1 MLISLLGPMLYDKP
15 ETKDEDDNND
25 ENYDDERR
33 WKLIDIDV
41 YSTKRASGSDDQI
54 KAEGNREGKGLVSY
68 IQGWVI
74 MDNLNPSSAGEEKE

>member
-25 ENYDDERR
+25 ENYHDERR

-41 YSTKRASGSDDQI
+41 YSTKRASGSDDQTQSGG
-54 KAEGNREGKGLVSY
+54 KPGRKGTRELHPRVGHNG
-68 IQGWVI
+68 
-74 MDNLNPSSAGEEKE
+74 